1 MLYVVNATLAG
12 EPVERTLAHSRQD
25 AEKMRDAVVSRGGFA
40 VIGLFTGQLTVERRR
55 GHDLAYVPVSVGHSH
70 DAIEI
75 CERLQRTVLAF
86 RAAGEVVRECKV
98 SAVEVDV

>member
-12 EPVERTLAHSRQD
+12 EPAERMVTHSRHD
-25 AEKMRDAVVSRGGFA
+25 AESRGGFA

-86 RAAGEVVRECKV
+86 RASGEVVRECKV